1 MPGTTDTVKAI
12 LTPGEFVIRKE
23 AVDMIGVP
31 TLEKLNDMPEAGGHS
46 EIDRLIAQA
55 TLKNMTGMYGGGEV
69 KTQQYGHGGQV
80 QGYED
85 GGSVLDMALRRAEP
99 MQLNPEFVNVD
110 YELEDS
116 YDKYSR
122 VNRLRPFL
130 ENQLKYTDE
139 ANIYRKAL
147 EPFNK
152 ARYEGLGEPV
162 SAIEEW
168 SKKVN
173 PEGDF
178 NEGSDVDKELYKKLK
193 KADAKLQRS
202 ALTSNRQMGQMIYQA
217 NRDKPII
224 GNFDQPLKDYTKASK
239 EFEGLLRE
247 IIRRPIASKA
257 LDESFNIKKYNLRQ
271 KGNPFY
277 GDYDTS
283 ATGERYD
290 MQNPKRFLDYRDQP
304 VLDVFE
310 DGGLIGMMH
319 GGKAKKKKEMYGY
332 QEGGNVLSNLLSK
345 LSGANK
351 RQKAYE
357 ELVPKT
363 DNVYKPLRALNYR
376 LPFESELSG
385 MSEDEIALYFQN
397 KEAEQLMRKID
408 YVDVEG
414 YASPSFRKYYRQD
427 DEGRPATREGQVD
440 VSGYQEGG
448 AVQENAMMQQYLQS
462 LMAQQPQANPFV
474 PFDQR
479 PPSSGEVMSSI
490 PSGMQQGDYYRSLR
504 GELEMENEE
513 LIRDKAQNALE
524 RIKLDSLLMQMA
536 EQDKVDSLLR
546 EGAERI
552 ESLPDTSRFM
562 PTSPFNL
569 GIEI

>member
-1 MPGTTDTVKAI
+1 MAGTTDTVKAI

-332 QEGGNVLSNLLSK
+332 QEGG
-345 LSGANK
+345 
-351 RQKAYE
+351 
-357 ELVPKT
+357 
-363 DNVYKPLRALNYR
+363 
-376 LPFESELSG
+376 
-385 MSEDEIALYFQN
+385 
-397 KEAEQLMRKID
+397 
-408 YVDVEG
+408 
-414 YASPSFRKYYRQD
+414 
-427 DEGRPATREGQVD
+427 
-440 VSGYQEGG
+440 
-448 AVQENAMMQQYLQS
+448 AVQEDAMMQQYLQS

>member
-1 MPGTTDTVKAI
+1 MPNTTDTVKAI

-55 TLKNMTGMYGGGEV
+55 TLKNMTGMYGGGMV
-69 KTQQYGHGGQV
+69 NAKQYGTGGMVNQYQNGGQAMSNLKPV
-80 QGYED
+80 PDNNPGLAKLPEDVRNKMGYMQE

-122 VNRLRPFL
+122 VNRLSPFL

-217 NRDKPII
+217 NRDKSII

-319 GGKAKKKKEMYGY
+319 GGKAKKKKKMY
-332 QEGGNVLSNLLSK
+332 
-345 LSGANK
+345 
-351 RQKAYE
+351 
-357 ELVPKT
+357 
-363 DNVYKPLRALNYR
+363 
-376 LPFESELSG
+376 
-385 MSEDEIALYFQN
+385 
-397 KEAEQLMRKID
+397 
-408 YVDVEG
+408 
-414 YASPSFRKYYRQD
+414 
-427 DEGRPATREGQVD
+427 
-440 VSGYQEGG
+440 GYQEGG
-448 AVQENAMMQQYLQS
+448 AVQDSAMMQQEKPS
-462 LMAQQPQANPFV
+462 PFV

-479 PPSSGEVMSSI
+479 PNQAPATGNWGQS
-490 PSGMQQGDYYRSLR
+490 GDYMNSLR

-513 LIRDKAQNALE
+513 LTRDKMQNFLE
-524 RIKLDSLLMQMA
+524 RLRLDSLSEKIRL
-536 EQDKVDSLLR
+536 DPSS
-546 EGAERI
+546 ERI
-552 ESLPDTSRFM
+552 ERSPQDSMYYRNTPQQDYFM
-562 PTSPFNL
+562 NKYREEMINPNYFPEGN
-569 GIEI
+569 